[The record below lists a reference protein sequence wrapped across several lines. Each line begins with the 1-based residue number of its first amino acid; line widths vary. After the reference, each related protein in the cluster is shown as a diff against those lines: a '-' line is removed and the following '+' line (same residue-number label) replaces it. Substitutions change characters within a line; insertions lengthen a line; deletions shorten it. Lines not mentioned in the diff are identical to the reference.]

1 MLINAVCP
9 NCGGQ
14 AQLEAGR
21 SAICPYCGSELTS
34 QTAAQVQGAF
44 AQDMQFAPPPAQ
56 RMPQMQ
62 QADRYAPA
70 MHTDPAQ
77 FAVPAAQ
84 TPDLQKA
91 SKKKLRWYLLN
102 AAMLA
107 ILTITVG
114 ISVTL
119 LEHYRGQQGQRLI
132 MGWLLTLP
140 VSGFFSG
147 FLRPDDAYIDKKP
160 MFKSKITQGIA
171 HFLLSIPVSAVAGCI
186 LYAIVDT
193 LLNSF

>member
-1 MLINAVCP
+1 MISNIP
-9 NCGGQ
+9 ITIS
-14 AQLEAGR
+14 AGFVTDTQC
-21 SAICPYCGSELTS
+21 IIGLP
-34 QTAAQVQGAF
+34 QT
-44 AQDMQFAPPPAQ
+44 
-56 RMPQMQ
+56 R
-62 QADRYAPA
+62 
-70 MHTDPAQ
+70 
-77 FAVPAAQ
+77 
-84 TPDLQKA
+84 
-91 SKKKLRWYLLN
+91 
-102 AAMLA
+102 
-107 ILTITVG
+107 TITVG

-171 HFLLSIPVSAVAGCI
+171 HFLLSIPVSAIAGCI

-193 LLNSF
+193 LLNSL